1 MRVKP
6 SKLEGSVKAI
16 PSKSFAHR
24 ALICAAISDG
34 VSQIIFDKTSDDID
48 ATINCLRT
56 LGAKIEKFESGVRV
70 QGISKLDNIPIVDS
84 KESGSTFRFLLPLA
98 STIYGQVIFIGEGR
112 LPSRPIKD
120 LMDVMKH
127 RGVEFDSECLPFKTN
142 GLLSPG
148 RYEISG
154 DVSSQ
159 YVSGL
164 LFAALNLNGSSE
176 VIVNTN
182 LESKSYVYIT
192 VEVMRAFGADIIE
205 KGNSFLVNESKLKAR
220 SYNVEGDWSNS
231 SFLLVAGAFGKVSV
245 NGLNKE
251 SSQGDKQILKILEDF
266 GAEVVTSDEIT
277 VASRD
282 RNPIDVDLKDIPDML
297 PILSIL
303 AASVDGGVSRFY
315 NVSRLRLKESD
326 RIKST
331 ADLITSLGGK
341 VEERDDELLIY
352 GTNGLAGGIVDSH
365 NDHRIVMAAAIAST
379 ISENDIVIKNS
390 KAINK
395 SYPTFFDDFAD
406 LGGKI

>member
-6 SKLEGSVKAI
+6 SKLEGSVRAI

-48 ATINCLRT
+48 ATINCLRV
-56 LGAKIEKFESGVRV
+56 LGAKIEKFEYGVRV
-70 QGISKLDNIPIVDS
+70 QGISKSDNIPTIDS

-98 STIYGQVIFIGEGR
+98 STIYEQAIFIGEGR
-112 LPSRPIKD
+112 LPNRPIKD
-120 LMDVMKH
+120 LMDAMKY

-142 GLLSPG
+142 GLLTPG

-154 DVSSQ
+154 NVSSQ
-159 YVSGL
+159 YISGL
-164 LFAALNLNGSSE
+164 LFAALNLNGRSE

-182 LESKSYVYIT
+182 LESKSYVDIT
-192 VEVMRAFGADIIE
+192 VEVMRDFGADIIE
-205 KGNSFLVNESKLKAR
+205 KENGFLVNESKLKAQ
-220 SYNVEGDWSNS
+220 SYKVEGDWSNS

-245 NGLNKE
+245 KGLNVE
-251 SSQGDKQILKILEDF
+251 SSQGDKKILKILEDF
-266 GAEVVTSDEIT
+266 GAEVVISDEVT

-315 NVSRLRLKESD
+315 NASRLRLKESD

-352 GTNGLAGGIVDSH
+352 GTNGLSGGIVDSH
-365 NDHRIVMAAAIAST
+365 NDHRIAMAAAMAST
-379 ISENDIVIKNS
+379 ISDNDIVIKNS

-395 SYPTFFDDFAD
+395 SYPTFFDDFVD

>member
-1 MRVKP
+1 MKVKP

-24 ALICAAISDG
+24 AIICAAISDG

-48 ATINCLRT
+48 ATVNCLRA
-56 LGAKIEKFESGVRV
+56 LGAKIEKFEYGVIV
-70 QGISKLDNIPIVDS
+70 QGISKLDNIPTIDS

-98 STIYGQVIFIGEGR
+98 STIYEQAIFKGEGR
-112 LPSRPIKD
+112 LPKRPIKD
-120 LMDVMKH
+120 LMDAMRH

-142 GLLSPG
+142 GLLTPG
-148 RYEISG
+148 RYEIRG

-159 YVSGL
+159 YISGL

-182 LESKSYVYIT
+182 LESKSYVDIT

-205 KGNSFLVNESKLKAR
+205 NENGFLVNTSKLKAQT
-220 SYNVEGDWSNS
+220 YKVEGDWSNS
-231 SFLLVAGAFGKVSV
+231 SFFLVAGAFGKVSV
-245 NGLNKE
+245 KGLNVE
-251 SSQGDKQILKILEDF
+251 SSQGDKKILKILDDF
-266 GAEVVTSDEIT
+266 GAEVIISNEIM
-277 VASRD
+277 VSSCG
-282 RNPIDVDLKDIPDML
+282 RNSIDVDLADIPDML

-315 NVSRLRLKESD
+315 NASRLRLKESD

-331 ADLITSLGGK
+331 VDLITSLGGN
-341 VEERDDELLIY
+341 VEERNDELLVY
-352 GTNGLAGGIVDSH
+352 GTNGLVGGIVDSH
-365 NDHRIVMAAAIAST
+365 NDHRIAMAAAIASI

-395 SYPTFFDDFAD
+395 SYPTFFDDFVD

>member
-6 SKLEGSVKAI
+6 SKLEGSVRAI

-48 ATINCLRT
+48 ATINCLRV
-56 LGAKIEKFESGVRV
+56 LGAKIEKFEYGVRV
-70 QGISKLDNIPIVDS
+70 QGISKSDNIPTIDS

-98 STIYGQVIFIGEGR
+98 STIYEQAIFIGEGR
-112 LPSRPIKD
+112 LPNRPIKD
-120 LMDVMKH
+120 LMDAMKH

-142 GLLSPG
+142 GLLTPG
-148 RYEISG
+148 RYEIRG
-154 DVSSQ
+154 NVSSQ
-159 YVSGL
+159 YISGL
-164 LFAALNLNGSSE
+164 LFAVLNLNGRSE

-182 LESKSYVYIT
+182 LESKSYVDIT

-205 KGNSFLVNESKLKAR
+205 KENGFLVNESKLKAQ
-220 SYNVEGDWSNS
+220 SYKVEGDWSNS

-245 NGLNKE
+245 KGLNVE
-251 SSQGDKQILKILEDF
+251 SSQGDKKILKILEDF
-266 GAEVVTSDEIT
+266 GAEIVISDEVT

-315 NVSRLRLKESD
+315 NASRLRLKESD

-365 NDHRIVMAAAIAST
+365 NDHRIAMAAAMAST

-395 SYPTFFDDFAD
+395 SYPTFFDDFVD